1 MNKFSCYLLSWKA
14 AVLRKFT
21 PQVVIERYCLKSV
34 PNAVLYLPGKE
45 IELQVIDE
53 IAPWDKQWQFLKDR
67 VWSADT
73 RQELYKRGLW
83 GALGVQNRWEFE
95 YLLKHTQPV
104 VYLNGLDGDF
114 RRTASFEPIIEA
126 LRKNALWVMLMAREY
141 PQIAENLGA
150 AVLEHELPKNVYE
163 TMTDVLTRKIPGW
176 AAAFVARL
184 EPQSPYFE
192 YGFVE
197 IWRAGGNLAP
207 LMKALFCDRDDLY
220 QIVKTRS
227 AAKPELNVLSAVFQY
242 LLKQLQNAG
251 HTGRWEREFQDWLGI
266 LETYAQS
273 PECHLTWLLRLR
285 SGLSRGRYPELY
297 DGVTRLTETYAPNL
311 LNPANRMI
319 AMWEGQDWP

>member
-14 AVLRKFT
+14 GVLRKFM
-21 PQVVIERYCLKSV
+21 PQVVIKRYCLKSN
-34 PNAVLYLPGKE
+34 PHAALFLPGKE
-45 IELQVIDE
+45 TELRVIDSVE
-53 IAPWDKQWQFLKDR
+53 PGYKQWQFLKDR

-83 GALGVQNRWEFE
+83 VVLDVQNRWEFE

-104 VYLNGLDGDF
+104 AYLNGAGGDF

-126 LRKNALWVMLMAREY
+126 LRKNAPWVMLMANEY
-141 PQIAENLGA
+141 PQIAGNLGA

-163 TMTDVLTRKIPGW
+163 TMTDVLTRKIPHR

-207 LMKALFCDRDDLY
+207 LMKALFFGRDDLY

-227 AAKPELNVLSAVFQY
+227 AALPELNVLSAVFQY
-242 LLKQLQNAG
+242 LLKQLQSAE
-251 HTGRWEREFQDWLGI
+251 HSQRWEREFQDWLGI
-266 LETYAQS
+266 LETYAKH
-273 PECHLTWLLRLR
+273 PESRLTWLLRLR
-285 SGLSRGRYPELY
+285 RGLSRGRYPKLY
-297 DGVTRLTETYAPNL
+297 DDVTRLMETYAPNL

>member
-1 MNKFSCYLLSWKA
+1 M
-14 AVLRKFT
+14 
-21 PQVVIERYCLKSV
+21 PQVVIKRYCLKSN
-34 PNAVLYLPGKE
+34 PHAALFLPGKE
-45 IELQVIDE
+45 TELRVIDSVE
-53 IAPWDKQWQFLKDR
+53 PGYKQWQFLKDR

-83 GALGVQNRWEFE
+83 VVLDVQNRWEFE

-104 VYLNGLDGDF
+104 AYLNGAGGDF

-126 LRKNALWVMLMAREY
+126 LRKNAPWVMLMANEY
-141 PQIAENLGA
+141 PQIAGNLGA

-163 TMTDVLTRKIPGW
+163 TMTDVLTRKIPHR

-207 LMKALFCDRDDLY
+207 LMKALFFGRDDLY

-227 AAKPELNVLSAVFQY
+227 AALPELNVLSAVFQY
-242 LLKQLQNAG
+242 LLKQLQSAE
-251 HTGRWEREFQDWLGI
+251 HSQRWEREFQYWLGI
-266 LETYAQS
+266 LETYAKR
-273 PECHLTWLLRLR
+273 PESRLTWLLRLR
-285 SGLSRGRYPELY
+285 RGLSRGRYPKLY
-297 DGVTRLTETYAPNL
+297 DDVTRLMETYAPNL

>member
-34 PNAVLYLPGKE
+34 PNAALYLPGKE

-83 GALGVQNRWEFE
+83 GVLGVQNRWEFE

-104 VYLNGLDGDF
+104 AYLNGPGSDF

-163 TMTDVLTRKIPGW
+163 TMTDVLTRKIPGR

-242 LLKQLQNAG
+242 LLKQLQSAG

-273 PECHLTWLLRLR
+273 SECHLTWLLRLR
-285 SGLSRGRYPELY
+285 SGLNRGRYPELY

>member
-14 AVLRKFT
+14 GVLRKFM
-21 PQVVIERYCLKSV
+21 PQVVIKRYCLKS
-34 PNAVLYLPGKE
+34 NLHAALFLPGKE
-45 IELQVIDE
+45 TELRVIDSVE
-53 IAPWDKQWQFLKDR
+53 PGYKQWQFLKDR

-73 RQELYKRGLW
+73 RQKLYKRGLW
-83 GALGVQNRWEFE
+83 VVLGVQNRWEFE

-104 VYLNGLDGDF
+104 AYLNGAGGDF

-126 LRKNALWVMLMAREY
+126 LRKNAPWVMLMANEY

-163 TMTDVLTRKIPGW
+163 TMTDVLTRKIPHR

-207 LMKALFCDRDDLY
+207 LMKALFFGRDDLY

-227 AAKPELNVLSAVFQY
+227 AALPELNVLSAVFQY
-242 LLKQLQNAG
+242 LLKQLQSAE
-251 HTGRWEREFQDWLGI
+251 HSQRWEREFQDWLGI
-266 LETYAQS
+266 LETYAKR
-273 PECHLTWLLRLR
+273 PESRLTWLLRLR
-285 SGLSRGRYPELY
+285 RGLSQGRYPKLY
-297 DGVTRLTETYAPNL
+297 DDVTRLMETYAPNL

>member
-1 MNKFSCYLLSWKA
+1 
-14 AVLRKFT
+14 
-21 PQVVIERYCLKSV
+21 
-34 PNAVLYLPGKE
+34 
-45 IELQVIDE
+45 
-53 IAPWDKQWQFLKDR
+53 
-67 VWSADT
+67 
-73 RQELYKRGLW
+73 
-83 GALGVQNRWEFE
+83 
-95 YLLKHTQPV
+95 
-104 VYLNGLDGDF
+104 
-114 RRTASFEPIIEA
+114 
-126 LRKNALWVMLMAREY
+126 MLMAREY

-163 TMTDVLTRKIPGW
+163 TMTDVLTRKIPGQ

-207 LMKALFCDRDDLY
+207 LMKVLFSGRDDLY

>member
-14 AVLRKFT
+14 GVLRKFM
-21 PQVVIERYCLKSV
+21 PQVVIKRYCLKSN
-34 PNAVLYLPGKE
+34 PHAALFLPGKE
-45 IELQVIDE
+45 TELRVIDSVE
-53 IAPWDKQWQFLKDR
+53 PGYKQWQFLKDR

-83 GALGVQNRWEFE
+83 VVLDVQNRWEFE

-104 VYLNGLDGDF
+104 AYLNGAGGDF

-126 LRKNALWVMLMAREY
+126 LRKNAPWVMLMANEY
-141 PQIAENLGA
+141 PQIAGNLGA

-163 TMTDVLTRKIPGW
+163 TMTDVLTRKIPHR

-207 LMKALFCDRDDLY
+207 LMKALFFGRDDLY

-227 AAKPELNVLSAVFQY
+227 AALPELNVLSAVFQY
-242 LLKQLQNAG
+242 LLKQLQSAE
-251 HTGRWEREFQDWLGI
+251 HSQRWEREFQDWLGI
-266 LETYAQS
+266 LETYAKR
-273 PECHLTWLLRLR
+273 PESRLTWLLRLR
-285 SGLSRGRYPELY
+285 RGLSRGRYPKLY
-297 DGVTRLTETYAPNL
+297 DDVTRLMETYAPNL